1 MSRPSRAARLLRL
14 FRDARGK
21 SVPAFS
27 PREAVLFTLPVF
39 SGSARRVHGSESY
52 FCPPLQMICLCG
64 AATFSFSPV
73 FHGNRQRHLEGSV
86 FGLGAR
92 LTRLRDLV
100 FRPPRQRPAPVSRFE
115 IGSRVFPVSRVRA
128 LFPIEGNFGLAT
140 PTAVSDCRPWPRRFL
155 LKGFVSGAEMRDILR
170 RSAAAAS
177 ENLPLCAPLLLIPQC
192 PPSCSLFLFQSP
204 SKHTRV

>member
-1 MSRPSRAARLLRL
+1 M
-14 FRDARGK
+14 
-21 SVPAFS
+21 
-27 PREAVLFTLPVF
+27 
-39 SGSARRVHGSESY
+39 HGSESY

-100 FRPPRQRPAPVSRFE
+100 FRPPRQRPAPVSRFEIGSRVFPVSRVRAFGWLPGYSRLAPRVSYRIVRLAPRVFE